1 MYREIR
7 KTASDTPCLL
17 PLSRQ
22 NALEKIQQ
30 KRQIR
35 SRQLRRSEFAEH
47 RAYNRSL
54 RKTSDRRDIIRT
66 LRENHKNNATTRLRI
81 RNAFSDDERYA
92 DDRYETVFQRRL
104 HHDLP
109 PQTSY
114 SEKIFTRRQRVA
126 IGDSFP
132 KKHYNI
138 KVNPNHSLVT
148 SIRFGLY

>member
-47 RAYNRSL
+47 QAYNRSL
-54 RKTSDRRDIIRT
+54 RKTTRRRNLRT
-66 LRENHKNNATTRLRI
+66 LRKTDQNNEITRLRI
-81 RNAFSDDERYA
+81 RNALSDDERYA
-92 DDRYETVFQRRL
+92 ND
-104 HHDLP
+104 
-109 PQTSY
+109 
-114 SEKIFTRRQRVA
+114 
-126 IGDSFP
+126 
-132 KKHYNI
+132 
-138 KVNPNHSLVT
+138 
-148 SIRFGLY
+148 